1 MKEKIVGFYDK
12 KKSPLTSILATK
24 TINLSVNEF
33 YLTKRVPLS
42 VFSHLNCLTNIFEL
56 EKIFCLGL
64 SLSFLRHE

>member
-1 MKEKIVGFYDK
+1 MIKKITVDIDFGYK
-12 KKSPLTSILATK
+12 K
-24 TINLSVNEF
+24 INLSVNEF